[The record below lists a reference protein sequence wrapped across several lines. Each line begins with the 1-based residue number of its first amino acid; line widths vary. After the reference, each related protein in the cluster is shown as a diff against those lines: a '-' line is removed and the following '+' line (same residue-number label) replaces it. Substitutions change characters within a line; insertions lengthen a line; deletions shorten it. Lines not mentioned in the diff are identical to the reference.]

1 MATCFTIF
9 MITLFISTL
18 LYKTLH
24 NHLTRKTKQQ
34 LQLPPG
40 PPKIP
45 FIGNLLWLHKSFPQ
59 MKAIIPTLRAK
70 YGPIFTLHV
79 GSKPFIFIASNSMAH
94 QALIIKGATF
104 ADRPPAIPTD
114 KFLTS
119 DQHNINWAFYGP
131 TWLLLRRNLTS
142 NILQPAKIR
151 SFACAR
157 KWVMDILINR
167 LRSHNN
173 TFYNCQIS
181 PKSLTTHV
189 HIEVTEH
196 IQHALFCLLAFMCF
210 GDKFTERQIQDIK
223 DVQRRLQLSL
233 DNFKILNLFPSLGKV
248 LFRKR
253 WEKLRQLRKDQE
265 NVMVPFIRVRKA
277 IKEEKQNY
285 NEPFVPYVDT
295 LFDLQLPE
303 EKRKLEETEIVTLC
317 SEFFTAGT
325 DTTSTALQWILGCLV
340 KYPQIQEKLFMEIKE
355 VIIGDHREVE
365 EVKEDDL
372 PKMPYVKAVVLEG
385 LRRHPPS
392 HFLVPHA
399 VTENVEVDGFSVPKN
414 SIVSFMVAE
423 IGRDPNTWENPMEF
437 KPERFLNGEANNF
450 DITGS
455 REIKMIPFGVGR
467 RMCPGYGLAL
477 LHLEYLLANMIWN
490 FKFDGLKGN
499 EVDLTEKHEFTTVMK
514 NSLKVR
520 ITPR

>member
-9 MITLFISTL
+9 MIIFFIATL
-18 LYKTLH
+18 LKTLH
-24 NHLTRKTKQQ
+24 YHLTRKIK

-40 PPKIP
+40 PLKIP
-45 FIGNLLWLHKSFPQ
+45 FIGNLLWLRKSFPQ
-59 MKAIIPTLRAK
+59 MKAIVPTLRAK
-70 YGPIFTLHV
+70 YGPIYTLHI
-79 GSKPFIFIASNSMAH
+79 GSKPFIFIASNSLAH
-94 QALIIKGATF
+94 QALIVKGAIF

-142 NILQPAKIR
+142 NILQPARIR

-157 KWVMDILINR
+157 KWVLDVLINR
-167 LRSHNN
+167 L
-173 TFYNCQIS
+173 
-181 PKSLTTHV
+181 KSQSLSND
-189 HIEVTEH
+189 HIEVIEH

-210 GDKFTERQIQDIK
+210 GDRFEERQIQDIK

-233 DNFKILNLFPSLGKV
+233 DNFKMLNLFPNLGKV
-248 LFRKR
+248 FFYKR

-265 NVMVPFIRVRKA
+265 NVMVPFIRARKA
-277 IKEEKQNY
+277 IKEGKNKEYY
-285 NEPFVPYVDT
+285 NEPFVPYVNT

-303 EKRKLEETEIVTLC
+303 EKRKLEEAEIVTLC
-317 SEFFTAGT
+317 SEFVTAGT
-325 DTTSTALQWILGCLV
+325 DTTSTALQWVLGCLI
-340 KYPQIQEKLFMEIKE
+340 KYPQIQEKLFVEIKG
-355 VIIGDHREVE
+355 VIGGREP

-372 PKMPYVKAVVLEG
+372 PKMPYLKAVVLEG

-392 HFLVPHA
+392 HYLVPHA
-399 VTENVEVDGFSVPKN
+399 VTEDVELAGFLVPKN

-423 IGRDPNTWENPMEF
+423 IGRDPKIWENPMAF
-437 KPERFLNGEANNF
+437 KPERFLNGEDGEAF

-455 REIKMIPFGVGR
+455 REIKMMPFGAGR

-477 LHLEYLLANMIWN
+477 LHLEYFVANLIWN
-490 FKFDGLKGN
+490 FKWVAAGLKRN
-499 EVDLTEKHEFTTVMK
+499 DHVDLTEKHEFTTVMK

-520 ITPR
+520 ITPRSHFG